1 MAFIKNL
8 FSKLARK
15 KSQEDI
21 EETELEKDSLL
32 KGGCNCNNCN
42 NDEKEKNPKTLCI
55 HIDPLPCEPNPF
67 FQCKEEFTKFFTEF
81 ESKITTIYR
90 YYNMNNIFLKEYL
103 SKSKEALQASRENR
117 DENFQRYSSC
127 YFINNNSFKDIH
139 YMSTLMN
146 VYMSFETLLKSLSK
160 DVAYDSNKSIEDVQD
175 SKNIPYLNG
184 YMTFLEE
191 AFNNR
196 GLFTGRENEFVNIIR
211 KIRNDYIHDSQT
223 EIPEGMERDI
233 VKLFNLR
240 EGKRITVDDMLIN
253 NTFEI
258 FGQIATKLEKAYWA
272 YKKNY
277 LKTVIK

>member
-1 MAFIKNL
+1 MFLAFIKNL

-15 KSQEDI
+15 KEDK
-21 EETELEKDSLL
+21 EELPKEL
-32 KGGCNCNNCN
+32 GCNCNNC
-42 NDEKEKNPKTLCI
+42 DKEEKEKNPKTLCI

-81 ESKITTIYR
+81 ESKITTVYR

-103 SKSKEALQASRENR
+103 SRSKEALQASREKR
-117 DENFQRYSSC
+117 DENFSRYSSC

-146 VYMSFETLLKSLSK
+146 IYMAFETLLKSISK
-160 DVAYDSNKSIEDVQD
+160 DVAYDKNMSIEDVQE
-175 SKNIPYLNG
+175 KNMPYLNG
-184 YMTFLEE
+184 YMSFLEE
-191 AFNNR
+191 NFEKK
-196 GLFTGRENEFVNIIR
+196 GLFSGRENEFVNIIR
-211 KIRNDYIHDSQT
+211 KIRNDYIHDSMT

-253 NTFEI
+253 NTFSI
-258 FGQIATKLEKAYWA
+258 FGEIASKLEKAYWA
-272 YKKNY
+272 YKRDY
-277 LKTVIK
+277 LNTVIK